1 MMSIMSGKRSTRSAA
16 WWVVVGCWVVS
27 IVSIGANAAA
37 ESPGKLAETV
47 ELGRVLVEQTA
58 THPLTRQYVGAALN
72 CTSCHLE
79 NGTHPTAASFLD
91 VATAYPAWAGREGR
105 VITLE
110 DRVLNCFMRSC
121 NGIRP
126 PQGSPPVVAMVAY
139 ITSLSEGRP
148 IRMNAESPH
157 GPRRVPPLGLDPATG
172 DAAAGEKLY
181 TQRCGECHAADGN
194 GTADGPPVWGP
205 RSFNSGA
212 GLSHVEHLA
221 AWLKL
226 AMPLDAAD
234 LTEREALDIAAY
246 VNSHPRPDFVIEDH
260 LPPAEEMGVY
270 NGKR

>member
-1 MMSIMSGKRSTRSAA
+1 MPIENVSSPAAWRLAVGYCVVCVVLASAA
-16 WWVVVGCWVVS
+16 VADEP
-27 IVSIGANAAA
+27 IGQ
-37 ESPGKLAETV
+37 LAETV
-47 ELGRVLVEQTA
+47 ELGRLLVEQTA
-58 THPLTRQYVGAALN
+58 EHPLTRRYVGAALN

-110 DRVLNCFMRSC
+110 DRILNCFMRSC

-126 PQGSPPVVAMVAY
+126 PQGSQPVVAMIAY
-139 ITSLSEGRP
+139 ITSLSEVRP
-148 IRMNAESPH
+148 VRMNAASPH
-157 GPRRVPPLGLDPATG
+157 GPRRVPPLALAPATA
-172 DAAAGEKLY
+172 DAVAGEKLY
-181 TQRCGECHAADGN
+181 AQRCGECHAADGN

-205 RSFNSGA
+205 RSFNRGA

>member
-1 MMSIMSGKRSTRSAA
+1 MEMTTRSAVWRCMA
-16 WWVVVGCWVVS
+16 GCWVMC
-27 IVSIGANAAA
+27 AAPVLA
-37 ESPGKLAETV
+37 VMAGEPPGKLEETV

-58 THPLTRQYVGAALN
+58 EHPLTRQYVGAALN
-72 CTSCHLE
+72 CTSCHLD

-126 PQGSPPVVAMVAY
+126 PQGSEPVVAIVTY

-148 IRMNAESPH
+148 IRMNTESPH
-157 GPRRVPPLGLDPATG
+157 GPRRVPSLVLDPAAA

-181 TQRCGECHAADGN
+181 ARRCGDCHAADGN

-205 RSFNSGA
+205 RSFNRGA
-212 GLSHVEHLA
+212 GLSHVDQLA

-246 VNSHPRPDFVIEDH
+246 VNSHTRPDFVIEEH

>member
-1 MMSIMSGKRSTRSAA
+1 MPAESDFWPAVRRNAAGSCVICLMSIVAA
-16 WWVVVGCWVVS
+16 
-27 IVSIGANAAA
+27 GAG
-37 ESPGKLAETV
+37 EPPGKLAETV

-72 CTSCHLE
+72 CTSCHLD

-126 PQGSPPVVAMVAY
+126 PQGSQPVVAIVTY

-148 IRMNAESPH
+148 IKMNDASPH
-157 GPRRVPPLGLDPATG
+157 GPRRVPPLVLDPTTA

-181 TQRCGECHAADGN
+181 VAKCGDCHATDGN

-205 RSFNSGA
+205 RSFNRGA
-212 GLSHVEHLA
+212 GLSHVDQLA

-234 LTEREALDIAAY
+234 LTERESLDIAAY
-246 VNSHPRPDFVIEDH
+246 VTSHPRPDFVIEEH